1 VTGSSILRALAELL
15 TESYAEEPPTDAR
28 RDWLREIVG
37 NARDELDALRKC
49 KPSDAW
55 LVDVRALARN
65 AMTMAKGGPEDVTD
79 SVLCAQATL
88 ARRILAA
95 LPGEE
100 KPHD

>member
-37 NARDELDALRKC
+37 NARDELDALRKG

-55 LVDVRALARN
+55 LADVRELADWVDDG
-65 AMTMAKGGPEDVTD
+65 AYPPEID
-79 SVLCAQATL
+79 AR
-88 ARRILAA
+88 ARRILDGM
-95 LPGEE
+95 P
-100 KPHD
+100 KPIDNTGPDGRR